1 MFTGRP
7 SKTDCSGELERSAS
21 NVSATK
27 RTNKV
32 SSICLNI
39 PAVGLGSRPPSIIST
54 DEGGFNEPSPEI
66 KAKLKPSYTFDP
78 PEIEQIHCQ
87 IEPKQQYDLETT
99 SSSSSPPPPP
109 LPPPSTISSIASQ
122 PPSLADYNA
131 HTLHYVDFGYRLN
144 PDGSE
149 SRQIFGESELYRK
162 SSDSEH
168 LLEQQEIIKAQ
179 YRSTTSSSVSA
190 TNGFA
195 KESTVLYATIKPEVP
210 PPTDLFLESD
220 YEATEKIYHSPQ
232 TILDPTRP
240 NLLADHLNST
250 MMVGQLPEP
259 PPRPPLPEGPP
270 LDIQDVEYADA
281 SDKEDYLVEDMMTAD
296 EAERLLSSR

>member
-1 MFTGRP
+1 M
-7 SKTDCSGELERSAS
+7 
-21 NVSATK
+21 
-27 RTNKV
+27 
-32 SSICLNI
+32 NI

-78 PEIEQIHCQ
+78 PEIEQIQCK
-87 IEPKQQYDLETT
+87 IESQPQDLE
-99 SSSSSPPPPP
+99 SSTASSPLPP
-109 LPPPSTISSIASQ
+109 LPPPSTISSASQ
-122 PPSLADYNA
+122 QQQKSPEYNT
-131 HTLHYVDFGYRLN
+131 HSLHYVDFGYRLN

-162 SSDSEH
+162 NSDSEQ
-168 LLEQQEIIKAQ
+168 LLEQQEIIKSQ
-179 YRSTTSSSVSA
+179 YRSTTSASNAA

-195 KESTVLYATIKPEVP
+195 KESTVLYATIKPEIP
-210 PPTDLFLESD
+210 PPADLFLEYD
-220 YEATEKIYHSPQ
+220 YDRAAETEKIYHSPQ

-240 NLLADHLNST
+240 NLLVDHLINAVSGT
-250 MMVGQLPEP
+250 SGAEA

-270 LDIQDVEYADA
+270 LDLQDVEFADA